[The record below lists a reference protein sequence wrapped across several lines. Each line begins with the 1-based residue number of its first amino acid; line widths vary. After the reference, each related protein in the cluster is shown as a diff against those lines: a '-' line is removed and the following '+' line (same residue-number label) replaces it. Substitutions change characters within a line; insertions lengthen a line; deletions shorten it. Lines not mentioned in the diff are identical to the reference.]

1 MFVAASPI
9 VPLLAFIEN
18 LAEIRIDAF
27 KLTDCVVR
35 PYPQDAQDIGTW
47 EHFMLVMAFLSILSN
62 TGLMVFTA
70 QDFEGWDVYQKLVLW
85 LGICC
90 SLCAAAALAWHAV
103 PDEPLAVT
111 THRARAAHFAQR
123 HKLGRKS
130 GGSGRGSGGG
140 GGGVEAGDSHGTH
153 REVLDPNDAI
163 ERATALEESHAAA
176 HRAAQAHR
184 EDAEQTAAR
193 LAAAQRQHEQTT
205 AMQQEAHTDA
215 LAAQA
220 SEHGRALA
228 ALQQQLIE
236 LQTAERQQLAHEAA
250 DLNGLDKTEPS

>member
-27 KLTDCVVR
+27 KLTDSVVR
-35 PYPQDAQDIGTW
+35 PYPQDAQDIAW

-62 TGLMVFTA
+62 TGLMIFTA

-103 PDEPLAVT
+103 HDEPLAVT

-123 HKLGRKS
+123 HKLGRKA
-130 GGSGRGSGGG
+130 GGSDG
-140 GGGVEAGDSHGTH
+140 GGGVEAGDSHGT
-153 REVLDPNDAI
+153 RQEVLDPNDAI

-184 EDAEQTAAR
+184 KDAEQTAAR
-193 LAAAQRQHEQTT
+193 LEAARRQHEQTT

-215 LAAQA
+215 LAVQA
-220 SEHGRALA
+220 SEHGRAPA

-236 LQTAERQQLAHEAA
+236 LQAAGRQQLVHEAT
-250 DLNGLDKTEPS
+250 DLNGLDIPLD